1 MKMFSTDALQ
11 KMSNEEIAI
20 RIEELSAEK
29 DRRNKISRQQA
40 VVAFRDALKAF
51 LDSGAN
57 HDFHRTCVFDSS
69 QLANGQIDI
78 YFQEDS
84 CRSDYDIDTVEF
96 DAFNS
101 EVLSEI
107 LDELNRCIGNYEG

>member
-29 DRRNKISRQQA
+29 DRRNKISKQHA
-40 VVAFRDALKAF
+40 AVAFRDALKAF

-57 HDFHRTCVFDSS
+57 HDFKANCELGSS
-69 QLANGQIDI
+69 EVDI
-78 YFQEDS
+78 YFGVD
-84 CRSDYDIDTVEF
+84 SDYRESDIDSVEF
-96 DAFNS
+96 NAFDYTI
-101 EVLSEI
+101 LSEI
-107 LDELNRCIGNYEG
+107 LEELNRRIGRYEG

>member
-20 RIEELSAEK
+20 RIEELSEEK

-57 HDFHRTCVFDSS
+57 YDFKANCELGIDDVDFNFDTYSECDVS
-69 QLANGQIDI
+69 
-78 YFQEDS
+78 
-84 CRSDYDIDTVEF
+84 DIDSVEF
-96 DAFNS
+96 NAFDYTI
-101 EVLSEI
+101 LSEI
-107 LDELNRCIGNYEG
+107 LEELNRRIGRYEG